1 VKGQGVKGHP
11 LTLHF
16 PFTHSPF
23 TLHAFTLLLSMYLL
37 KLIFRNSLRHK
48 LRTALTTLGIVV
60 AVLAFGLLQTL
71 VVWRIRSA

>member
-1 VKGQGVKGHP
+1 
-11 LTLHF
+11 
-16 PFTHSPF
+16 
-23 TLHAFTLLLSMYLL
+23 MYLL